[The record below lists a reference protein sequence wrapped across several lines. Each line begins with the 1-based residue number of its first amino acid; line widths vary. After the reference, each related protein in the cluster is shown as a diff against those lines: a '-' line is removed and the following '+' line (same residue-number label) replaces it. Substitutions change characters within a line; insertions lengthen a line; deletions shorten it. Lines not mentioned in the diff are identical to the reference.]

1 MENNNF
7 KDFTNLYEII
17 KTLRFELKPIEQTKA
32 ITEKL
37 WIEEKDELRDKDY
50 DIIKPVFDQLHDKFI
65 RESLFLFNENWSELA
80 KSVNS
85 YKKEIEG
92 INKKI
97 RQTEDDKELLK
108 LQKRKEEEKNNYEK
122 KLDEFR
128 KKITDNYE
136 KIAEKWKNLWKDE
149 KWETILKEN
158 WYKILTEAWILKVL
172 KKIWKKFK
180 NKF

>member
-1 MENNNF
+1 
-7 KDFTNLYEII
+7 
-17 KTLRFELKPIEQTKA
+17 
-32 ITEKL
+32 
-37 WIEEKDELRDKDY
+37 
-50 DIIKPVFDQLHDKFI
+50 LHDKFI

-85 YKKEIEG
+85 YKKEIEV
-92 INKKI
+92 INKKV

-149 KWETILKEN
+149 K
-158 WYKILTEAWILKVL
+158 
-172 KKIWKKFK
+172 
-180 NKF
+180 